1 LRGLQKPT
9 SSDILASNMPR
20 GPEMDRDRLHLCDV
34 CKMRKLEIITLGM
47 DRGNGF
53 QNRSVCKECLPM
65 VMRPKKEK

>member
-1 LRGLQKPT
+1 
-9 SSDILASNMPR
+9 MPR
-20 GPEMDRDRLHLCDV
+20 GPEMDKDRLHLCDV

-47 DRGNGF
+47 DKGNGF